1 MSTLLGYARVS
12 TTRQELDRQLDAL
25 RRYGVAEARIYV
37 DKKSGAST
45 DREGLAGVLDY
56 SREGDTVV
64 VHTLDRLG
72 RNLRETLNLIHDL
85 RARGIGV
92 KTLADPLPIDTTDD
106 SPMGEVAVALL
117 ALFAHMERVWN
128 SERVAHA
135 RAVAEANG
143 RQVGRPRTTSPA
155 RIKRSLKLRDEGK
168 TVAEIAAE
176 TGISPATL
184 YRRWAE
190 LRDGQE
196 DAGAEAPSTRSS
208 STSTPTT
215 S

>member
-1 MSTLLGYARVS
+1 MSELLGYARVS
-12 TTRQELDRQLDAL
+12 TTHQELDRQLDSL
-25 RRYGVAEARIYV
+25 RRHGVPEDRIYV
-37 DKKSGAST
+37 DKKTGATT
-45 DREGLAGVLDY
+45 DRDGLAAVLDY
-56 SREGDTVV
+56 ARDGDTIV

-128 SERVAHA
+128 RERVAHA

-143 RQVGRPRTTSPA
+143 RQVGRPRSTSPS
-155 RIKRSLKLRDEGK
+155 RIKRTLKLREEGW
-168 TVAEIAAE
+168 TVAEISAE
-176 TGISPATL
+176 TGISQATL

-190 LRDGQE
+190 LRDGEQL
-196 DAGAEAPSTRSS
+196 
-208 STSTPTT
+208 
-215 S
+215 